1 MGEVERIG
9 AGPHLSHVAIHA
21 GIVHV
26 SGVVSPGNSV
36 REQTSNVLAGID
48 ELLHGAQ
55 SDKSRILSATVW
67 LTDMRH
73 FAEMDEVWAAWVSAG
88 NAPARACIEAKL
100 SLLDFSIAIA
110 VTAAQSP

>member
-1 MGEVERIG
+1 MAEIERIG

-36 REQTSNVLAGID
+36 REQTQNVLDGID
-48 ELLHGAQ
+48 ELLRGAG
-55 SDKSRILSATVW
+55 SDKSRILVATVW

-73 FAEMDEVWAAWVSAG
+73 FQEMDGAWEAWLPAG
-88 NAPARACIEAKL
+88 NAPARACVEAKL
-100 SLLDFSIAIA
+100 SLLDFSVAIA
-110 VTAAQSP
+110 VTAAQ